1 MTPVNAIMSSDVLT
15 IPPTAPVLDALR
27 MMSSTGLRHL
37 PVVEK
42 GRLVGILSDHD
53 VHPFEGSEEIS
64 NDVVLRNLNAP
75 VSESMTRDPQTV
87 GTTTSLDQAAR
98 IMIEAKIGALPVVD
112 RGKLV
117 GIVSTLDVLR
127 WVSKNGKLD

>member
-1 MTPVNAIMSSDVLT
+1 MTPVNEIMSSDVLS

-53 VHPFEGSEEIS
+53 VHPFEGPEGVS
-64 NDVVLRNLNAP
+64 NDVVLRHLNAP
-75 VSESMTRDPQTV
+75 VSESMTRDPETV
-87 GTTTSLDQAAR
+87 ATTASLDQAAR
-98 IMIEAKIGALPVVD
+98 LMIDAKIGALPVVD
-112 RGKLV
+112 GGKLM
-117 GIVSTLDVLR
+117 GILSTLDVLR
-127 WVSKNGKLD
+127 WVRDHGKLD